1 MTTESEPID
10 LRPLLAMAKASND
23 WQPLVDAIPFAR
35 FLGLSIRVENG
46 AAICGMRFDPKLVGN
61 YTIPAL
67 HGGTIGSLLESA
79 AVFALFCAREAA
91 ALPKIIT
98 ITVDYLRSARAVDT
112 LATATITRQGRRVAT
127 VQAVAWQDD
136 RDKPVATANAH
147 FLLAQEDD
155 GTGRP

>member
-1 MTTESEPID
+1 MSEGAATD
-10 LRPLLAMAKASND
+10 LRALLARAKAEGD

-35 FLGLSIRVENG
+35 FLGLSIRVDQG
-46 AAICGMRFDPKLVGN
+46 VAVCSMRFDPKLVGN

-79 AVFALFCAREAA
+79 AVFALFHAQEAV

-112 LATATITRQGRRVAT
+112 LATASITKQGRRVTT
-127 VQAVAWQDD
+127 VQAVAWQED
-136 RDKPVATANAH
+136 RNKPVATANAH
-147 FLLAQEDD
+147 FLLAPEGD
-155 GTGRP
+155 R

>member
-1 MTTESEPID
+1 MSEPID
-10 LRPLLAMAKASND
+10 LRPLLARAKGDGN

-35 FLGLSIRVENG
+35 FLGLSIRVDHG
-46 AAICGMRFDPKLVGN
+46 VAVCAMRFDPKLVGN

-79 AVFALFCAREAA
+79 AVFALFHAREAV

-98 ITVDYLRSARAVDT
+98 ITVDYLRSARAMDT
-112 LATATITRQGRRVAT
+112 LATATVTKQGRRVAT
-127 VQAVAWQDD
+127 VQAIAWQDD

-147 FLLAQEDD
+147 FLLAHDEEKS
-155 GTGRP
+155 

>member
-1 MTTESEPID
+1 MSEDEID
-10 LRPLLAMAKASND
+10 LRPLLAAAKASND

-46 AAICGMRFDPKLVGN
+46 AAICAMRFDPKLVGN

-79 AVFALFCAREAA
+79 AVFALFHAREAA
-91 ALPKIIT
+91 SLPKIIT

-112 LATATITRQGRRVAT
+112 LATAVITKQGRRVAT
-127 VQAVAWQDD
+127 VQAVAWQED
-136 RDKPVATANAH
+136 RNKPVATANAH
-147 FLLAQEDD
+147 FLLAQEND
-155 GTGRP
+155 G

>member
-1 MTTESEPID
+1 VSEAID
-10 LRPLLAMAKASND
+10 LRPLLARAKAEGD

-46 AAICGMRFDPKLVGN
+46 VAVCAMKFDPKLVGN

-79 AVFALFCAREAA
+79 AVFALFHAREAV

-98 ITVDYLRSARAVDT
+98 ITVDYLRSARAMDT
-112 LATATITRQGRRVAT
+112 LATATVTKQGRRVAT
-127 VQAVAWQDD
+127 VQAIAWQDD
-136 RDKPVATANAH
+136 RGKPVATANAH
-147 FLLAQEDD
+147 FLLAQD
-155 GTGRP
+155 GDGADGA